1 MLRGVCVLCL
11 VLVPLSL
18 ASCSTDPTAPVA
30 GLTARD
36 PDTAP
41 AAAIDRFSG
50 TAGHLFVRTATN
62 GLPGPDQ
69 PINFDRAPFITQG
82 LGSTGQVLRYYNFD
96 VMPEAPVPI
105 FVFFRAGESM
115 PMAGQL
121 NVIDAI
127 PGDPGYN
134 DFWQVVRVTVPLTY
148 VANTVTSLAEI
159 VAGGFVTQAMP
170 VIVNCPVVPRG
181 STAALGGGVGG
192 LMRGW
197 FRNQVVHYFEF
208 NERALSPTS
217 AGLVPQS
224 PLFVT
229 FNINPP
235 QSGGGPPSGF
245 RTETGTLQTHN
256 VAATVPSDAAY
267 SPLWG
272 VNVYDNTAFA
282 SVSNLSSAQ
291 MASSLG
297 TGVALV
303 NCPVVGIP

>member
-1 MLRGVCVLCL
+1 MLRALCL
-11 VLVPLSL
+11 LGLAMVSLSL
-18 ASCSTDPTAPVA
+18 TSCSNNPTAPVA
-30 GLTARD
+30 GPTPLN

-41 AAAIDRFSG
+41 VVAIDRFSG

-82 LGSTGQVLRYYNFD
+82 LGPAGQVLRYYNFD
-96 VMPEAPVPI
+96 EMPEAPVPI
-105 FVFFRAGESM
+105 FVFFREGESV

-121 NVIDAI
+121 NVIDLI
-127 PGDPGYN
+127 PGDPGYS
-134 DFWQVVRVTVPLTY
+134 DFWQVVRVSVPLTY
-148 VANTVTSLAEI
+148 VANTVTSLSGILGA
-159 VAGGFVTQAMP
+159 GFVTQAMP

-192 LMRGW
+192 LVRGW
-197 FRNQVVHYFEF
+197 FRNQVVFYFDF

-235 QSGGGPPSGF
+235 QPGGGPPSGF
-245 RTETGTLQTHN
+245 RTEPGTLQTHN

-272 VNVYDNTAFA
+272 VNVYDTAAFA
-282 SVSNLSSAQ
+282 GVSNLSSAQ
-291 MASSLG
+291 MAPSLG

-303 NCPVVGIP
+303 NCPVVSIP